1 MVLGIPKTEFMEK
14 EQENPRERVLTGRDS
29 TERDFST
36 VSPSARSLLLLKGL
50 TNIPFARQA
59 AELMLAPEKYAPDL
73 SDKDLRYWVRVVHF
87 ENRYWSI
94 DQLLSDLPVKNILE
108 LSSGFSFRGLATVMQ
123 EGYYYI
129 DTDLPGVIETKRE
142 FIGALQQRYAGGR
155 AGERAGDRAGDRA
168 AERAAESVNAGTNSQ
183 FDILPLNA
191 LDKDRFE
198 EIVGRFPGGE
208 LAIVNEG
215 LLMYLNMD
223 EKRRLCGIIHGILKR
238 CGGYWITADIYL
250 KREMDPDLRLDDKLA
265 RFFEQHHVRDNM
277 FESFQAAEDFF
288 REEGFVIDKEAVIDP
303 SRLSS
308 LHYLMETATPE
319 QLGRMG
325 QARKIHASW
334 RLKLP

>member
-1 MVLGIPKTEFMEK
+1 MVHGIPKTEVMEK
-14 EQENPRERVLTGRDS
+14 EQENPRERDLTERDS
-29 TERDFST
+29 PERDFST

-59 AELMLAPEKYAPDL
+59 AELMLTTEKYAPDL

-123 EGYYYI
+123 EGYNMREGYNMQEGYYYI

-142 FIGALQQRYAGGR
+142 FIGALQQRYAGDR
-155 AGERAGDRAGDRA
+155 AGEM
-168 AERAAESVNAGTNSQ
+168 VNAGTNSQ
-183 FDILPLNA
+183 LDILPLNA
-191 LDKDRFE
+191 LDKDQFE
-198 EIVGRFPGGE
+198 EIVSRFPGGE

-215 LLMYLNMD
+215 LLMYLNKD

-238 CGGYWITADIYL
+238 RGGYWITADIYL
-250 KREMDPDLRLDDKLA
+250 KREMDPDLKMDDKLA

-288 REEGFVIDKEAVIDP
+288 REEGFLIDKEAVIDP

-325 QARKIHASW
+325 HAGKIHASW
-334 RLKLP
+334 RLKVP